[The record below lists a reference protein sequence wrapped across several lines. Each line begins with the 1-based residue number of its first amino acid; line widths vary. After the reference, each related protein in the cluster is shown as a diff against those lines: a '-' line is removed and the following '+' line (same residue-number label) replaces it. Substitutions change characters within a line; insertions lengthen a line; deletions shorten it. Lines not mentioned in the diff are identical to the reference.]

1 MTKWYVTKSSKP
13 EAFSQY
19 PFSDVTVKEMD
30 DSVDSTPS
38 DPSFPTKNSWLK
50 KLQIQYYSHLKL
62 WLNALLLSLLKLMAA
77 IVPTKTSLNVKRA
90 SRKVMFSLNTLCK
103 SQHIV

>member
-30 DSVDSTPS
+30 HSADSTPGA
-38 DPSFPTKNSWLK
+38 PSFPTKDSWTKVKKTANSV
-50 KLQIQYYSHLKL
+50 
-62 WLNALLLSLLKLMAA
+62 LL
-77 IVPTKTSLNVKRA
+77 
-90 SRKVMFSLNTLCK
+90 
-103 SQHIV
+103 